1 MIEYKVSGTLVTGE
15 RFTVFAMA
23 NNTWHAQAIA
33 KKSYTTKIKAM
44 SAFKVMESK

>member
-15 RFTVFAMA
+15 PFTVFAKA
-23 NNTWHAQAIA
+23 YDTWHAQEIA
-33 KKSYTTKIKAM
+33 KKMYTTKIKAM